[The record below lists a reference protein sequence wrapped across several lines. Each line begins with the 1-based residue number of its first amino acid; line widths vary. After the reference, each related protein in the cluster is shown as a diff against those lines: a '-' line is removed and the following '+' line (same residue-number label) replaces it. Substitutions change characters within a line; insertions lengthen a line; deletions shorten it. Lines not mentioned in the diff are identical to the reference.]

1 MATYVSSQNNTTKL
15 TINGREYKFPLDI
28 KNTHQVVQI
37 TTSAS
42 PIPFWVRLD
51 QLLYILDW
59 SPNQEYKR
67 FQILPGFVNCPRLC
81 RYCNECRNGNRCKL
95 PHLILPLEEGT
106 YYTAMDVPTGVPMES
121 PITAYSN
128 AARASPVDPILGQ
141 VKVKCEQTKLRKVK
155 APKQGIVVYVGDK
168 KYIQYGTPKENDAE
182 FSLDGKDRRF
192 AILGSNAAF
201 IPDEPVPEIKSVQK
215 ITQPRVK
222 KTFEWTDEPIPAEPI
237 PATVADDFVTI
248 MANTAIAL
256 KIAITLSKAAYKKGS
271 DERKEK
277 LMEILETAI
286 ASQTDAYRDKTIDA
300 ASVAL
305 TLAQDAAEEM
315 TMI

>member
-1 MATYVSSQNNTTKL
+1 MATYVSSQNNTTKI

-28 KNTHQVVQI
+28 KNTYRVVQI
-37 TTSAS
+37 ATSVNS
-42 PIPFWVRLD
+42 IPFWVRLD
-51 QLLYILDW
+51 QLLYILGW
-59 SPNQEYKR
+59 SQTQEYKR
-67 FQILPGFVNCPRLC
+67 FQILPGFMNCPKLC
-81 RYCNECRNGNRCKL
+81 RYCNECRRGNQCQL

-106 YYTAMDVPTGVPMES
+106 YYAAMDVPTGVPMKP

-141 VKVKCEQTKLRKVK
+141 VKVKSEQTKPGKVK

-192 AILGSNAAF
+192 AILSSNAVF
-201 IPDEPVPEIKSVQK
+201 IQDEPVPEIKSVQK
-215 ITQPRVK
+215 IKQPRVK
-222 KTFEWTDEPIPAEPI
+222 KTVEWTDEPIPA
-237 PATVADDFVTI
+237 TGADDFVTI
-248 MANTAIAL
+248 MTNAAIAL
-256 KIAITLSKAAYKKGS
+256 KSAITLSKAAYKKGS
-271 DERKEK
+271 DKRKEE
-277 LMEILETAI
+277 LMKILETAI
-286 ASQTDAYRDKTIDA
+286 ASQTDAYKDKTIDA

-305 TLAQDAAEEM
+305 TRAQDAAEEM